1 MIIDRISYVY
11 YIFDFLMMDVLCEE
25 NGRRY
30 EATICCHHI
39 EIVKNAELPFSLENV
54 DYQLK
59 LF

>member
-1 MIIDRISYVY
+1 MIIKIISDVY
-11 YIFDFLMMDVLCEE
+11 FVFDFPMMDVLCEDK
-25 NGRRY
+25 GKRF

-39 EIVKNAELPFSLENV
+39 EIVKNAQLPLSLDNV

>member
-1 MIIDRISYVY
+1 MIIEIISEVY
-11 YIFDFLMMDVLCEE
+11 YVFDFPMMDVLCEDK
-25 NGRRY
+25 GKRF

>member
-1 MIIDRISYVY
+1 MIIKIISEVY
-11 YIFDFLMMDVLCEE
+11 FVFDFPMMDVLCDDK
-25 NGRRY
+25 GKRF

-39 EIVKNAELPFSLENV
+39 EVVKNAQLPFSLQNV

>member
-1 MIIDRISYVY
+1 MIIEIISEVY
-11 YIFDFLMMDVLCEE
+11 YVFDFPMLDVLCEDK
-25 NGRRY
+25 GKRF

-39 EIVKNAELPFSLENV
+39 EIVKNATLPFSLENV

>member
-1 MIIDRISYVY
+1 MIIDIISDVY
-11 YIFDFLMMDVLCEE
+11 YIFDFPMMDVLCEDK
-25 NGRRY
+25 GKRF

-39 EIVKNAELPFSLENV
+39 EIVKNAILPFSLDNV

>member
-1 MIIDRISYVY
+1 MIIEIISEVY
-11 YIFDFLMMDVLCEE
+11 FVFDFPMMDVLCEDK
-25 NGRRY
+25 GKRF

-39 EIVKNAELPFSLENV
+39 EIVKNATLPFSLENV

>member
-1 MIIDRISYVY
+1 
-11 YIFDFLMMDVLCEE
+11 MMDVLCDDK
-25 NGRRY
+25 GKRF

-39 EIVKNAELPFSLENV
+39 EVVKNAQLPFSLQNV